1 MEVPVNEVPGQSLRK
16 ACLLLL
22 LFMFFIKKIA
32 KLTCRYQVRKNMTLL
47 LNPLAPLGGELYK
60 IRVGVEQCCSL
71 SIFNARNFNAIR
83 FFIDP
88 NVDCLSSE
96 GSL

>member
-1 MEVPVNEVPGQSLRK
+1 
-16 ACLLLL
+16 
-22 LFMFFIKKIA
+22 MFFMKKIA
-32 KLTCRYQVRKNMTLL
+32 KLTCRYQVRQNMTLL
-47 LNPLAPLGGELYK
+47 LNPLAPFGGGGVLYK

-71 SIFNARNFNAIR
+71 SIFNARNFNATR
-83 FFIDP
+83 FFFVDP